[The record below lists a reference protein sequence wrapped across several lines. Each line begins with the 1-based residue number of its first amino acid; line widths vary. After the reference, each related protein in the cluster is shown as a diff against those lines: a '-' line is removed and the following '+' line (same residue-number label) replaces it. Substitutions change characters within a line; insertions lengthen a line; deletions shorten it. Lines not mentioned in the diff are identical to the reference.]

1 MRHTGPLL
9 IAATLAAVGC
19 SALSP
24 AQGAGAQQ
32 GGVNVGPIMP
42 NAHNLSPD
50 TRVQAGRDIDAKIEA
65 AVLKA
70 VATVTAGRDANM
82 EARFSLLDQAVR
94 AQTAQVTSYGISTAG
109 VLAFTVAAFCL
120 GILAS
125 LLVAVVAKWRKSLGV
140 DHTRRHLSG

>member
-50 TRVQAGRDIDAKIEA
+50 TSVQAGRDIDTKVETRLA
-65 AVLKA
+65 
-70 VATVTAGRDANM
+70 
-82 EARFSLLDQAVR
+82 LLDQAVR

>member
-50 TRVQAGRDIDAKIEA
+50 TRVQAGRDIDTKVETRLA
-65 AVLKA
+65 
-70 VATVTAGRDANM
+70 
-82 EARFSLLDQAVR
+82 LLDQAVR